1 MSEVNELEINESI
14 ELQIKYSEQI
24 KKMQQDFQFTLS
36 KVSHE
41 IRNPVTLINSF
52 LQLMATKYPQV
63 EEFDYWEDIQENMTF
78 LIDLLNELST
88 YNNAFRLNKE
98 DMDLN
103 QFLKSVAASVRPT
116 MKYLN
121 IELSYNGRE
130 NLPTIQADATK
141 LRETILNII
150 RNASEA
156 IPDKGHISMELTR
169 QNQELQIIISDDGP
183 GIPKEYLSTLFDPFV
198 THKKEGTG
206 LGLAISKQVMEA
218 HGGGIQVSSVPG
230 QGATFLLTLP
240 IK

>member
-1 MSEVNELEINESI
+1 MSEINELEINESI

-116 MKYLN
+116 MKYLD

-169 QNQELQIIISDDGP
+169 QNQEIQIIISDDGP

>member
-1 MSEVNELEINESI
+1 MSEINELEINESI

-63 EEFDYWEDIQENMTF
+63 EEFDYWEDIQENMMF

-116 MKYLN
+116 MKYLD

-169 QNQELQIIISDDGP
+169 QNQEIQIIISDDGP